1 MLYRVIQ
8 RSWLK
13 LLRPP
18 VGLAVE
24 RQRTY
29 QVFMQIYLFA
39 SLAHIAFVPVLV
51 WLDSLLLQLAN
62 LACIAIN
69 LTAISLHRHCRF
81 SAALLIKILAIVT
94 LITLGGMLM
103 GQHTGFEYYFFVV
116 LFEILI
122 SEMRRRYKLLL
133 GLSLLVLS
141 LVSVNALYGTWGH
154 WPHSEASLRVLH
166 SLNLACAGILFA
178 YIILQMHFITE
189 RTELRFRTDASHDS
203 LTGVFNRRAIF
214 ERADALW
221 QQGTGF
227 SLLLLDADHFKS
239 INDSHGHS
247 AGDQVLRHLARLLDN
262 TLRDGDSIG
271 RVGGEEFLV
280 LLPGTS
286 RHESQSVAH
295 RLRHQ
300 LAEQPCRLDA
310 LALPVTL
317 SMGLAQSHEATTLR
331 DLVELAD
338 RRLYLAK
345 SSGRDQLVIEG
356 GEEVTAYAG
365 GSAAV
370 RVAGDSLL

>member
-1 MLYRVIQ
+1 MFHRVLQ

-13 LLRPP
+13 LMRPP
-18 VGLAVE
+18 AELAVE

-39 SLAHIAFVPVLV
+39 ILAHISFVPVIH
-51 WLDSLLLQLAN
+51 WLDSSLLQLVNSLCIVTN
-62 LACIAIN
+62 LVAI
-69 LTAISLHRHCRF
+69 LLHRRHHF
-81 SAALLIKILAIVT
+81 TLALLLKVLANIS

-103 GQHTGFEYYFFVV
+103 GQHTGFEYYFFIV

-122 SEMRRRYKLLL
+122 SEMRRHIKL
-133 GLSLLVLS
+133 LLVLS
-141 LVSVNALYGTWGH
+141 LLALSLISVNWLYGRMGI
-154 WPHSEASLRVLH
+154 WPHGGDALKVLH
-166 SLNLACAGILFA
+166 SLNLACAGTLFTC
-178 YIILQMHFITE
+178 IILQMHFITE

-214 ERADALW
+214 TQAEALW
-221 QQGTGF
+221 QRGIDF

-239 INDSHGHS
+239 INDTHGHS
-247 AGDQVLRHLARLLDN
+247 AGDQVLRHLARLLDK
-262 TLRDGDSIG
+262 TLRDSDCIG

-280 LLPGTS
+280 LLPRTCT
-286 RHESQSVAH
+286 REAQSGAL
-295 RLRHQ
+295 RLRHR

-310 LALPVTL
+310 LTLPVTL
-317 SMGLAQSHEATTLR
+317 SMGLAQSHEVTTLR

-356 GEEVTAYAG
+356 GEEVAAYAG

-370 RVAGDSLL
+370 RVAGD